1 MHDDGDIGRPVHHSI
16 DPYEA
21 TRSRTPRKRSEPT
34 QAVRDLI
41 ESITTKY
48 PRLDADRVREIARDT
63 RHDVT
68 LDDVQLVM
76 DDLRRGVR
84 GPSVRRRGL

>member
-16 DPYEA
+16 DPYEVA
-21 TRSRTPRKRSEPT
+21 RSRTPRKRSEPT
-34 QAVRDLI
+34 QAVLDLI
-41 ESITTKY
+41 ESITTRY
-48 PRLDADRVREIARDT
+48 PRLDADRVHEIVRDR

-76 DDLRRGVR
+76 DDLRRGAR
-84 GPSVRRRGL
+84 RPSVRRRGR

>member
-16 DPYEA
+16 DPYEVA
-21 TRSRTPRKRSEPT
+21 RSRTPRKRSEPT
-34 QAVRDLI
+34 PAMRELI
-41 ESITTKY
+41 ESIITQY
-48 PRLDADRVREIARDT
+48 PRLDADRVREITRDT

-68 LDDVQLVM
+68 LDDVQFVM

-84 GPSVRRRGL
+84 RPSVRRPGR